1 MITFE
6 CLAKKR
12 INNPKTSIKPQTN
25 KGKTN
30 IKLIT
35 EPAFLPNT
43 CYVRLWVF
51 KTDFIMKI
59 LLTTNEEIICKNI
72 EFESKEVIVTLFDN
86 TIRYFDR
93 VDLVSIIEYNE
104 SIELL
109 DGLVSDVGNLLCDV
123 ADLDFEWQQAGYY
136 ETAKVFLKTLQ
147 YDNESMNFHECSEC
161 NIRCNCTTSE
171 CSCSC
176 RTES

>member
-1 MITFE
+1 MLLQAVADKYTKSSDNHE
-6 CLAKKR
+6 WKQTKNN
-12 INNPKTSIKPQTN
+12 NNPKPN
-25 KGKTN
+25 KA
-30 IKLIT
+30 IDCSS
-35 EPAFLPNT
+35 

-147 YDNESMNFHECSEC
+147 DDNESMNFHECSEC

>member
-1 MITFE
+1 MLLQAVADKYTKSSDNHE
-6 CLAKKR
+6 WKQTKNN
-12 INNPKTSIKPQTN
+12 NNPKPN
-25 KGKTN
+25 KA
-30 IKLIT
+30 IDCSS
-35 EPAFLPNT
+35 
-43 CYVRLWVF
+43 CYVRLWAF

-72 EFESKEVIVTLFDN
+72 EFESKEVIVTL
-86 TIRYFDR
+86 
-93 VDLVSIIEYNE
+93 
-104 SIELL
+104 
-109 DGLVSDVGNLLCDV
+109 
-123 ADLDFEWQQAGYY
+123 Y

-147 YDNESMNFHECSEC
+147 DDNESMNFHECSEC